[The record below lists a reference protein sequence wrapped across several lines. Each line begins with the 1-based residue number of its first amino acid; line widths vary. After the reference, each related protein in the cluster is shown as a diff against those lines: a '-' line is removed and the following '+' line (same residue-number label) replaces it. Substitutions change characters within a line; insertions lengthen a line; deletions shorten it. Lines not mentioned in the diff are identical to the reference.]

1 MATLAAIHLALA
13 LPCALAGCQ
22 DAADPWRE
30 LAADHVTTT
39 GHLSRIACADRVDVR
54 YEFQAGTRTYGAQAA
69 EGAIDCRTASI
80 GDPVLVYYAPQD
92 PAISTLLPP
101 AEAYGRARRWNL
113 ADDAWLA
120 LVGAAA
126 IALSIIA
133 KLRATSRSVA

>member
-39 GHLSRIACADRVDVR
+39 GHLSRVACADRVDVR
-54 YEFQAGTRTYGAQAA
+54 YEFQAGARTYGAQAA
-69 EGAIDCRTASI
+69 DDSVDCRTASI

-92 PAISTLLPP
+92 PATSTLLPP
-101 AEAYGRARRWNL
+101 AEAYGRARRWTL
-113 ADDAWLA
+113 AGDAWIVL
-120 LVGAAA
+120 LGAAA
-126 IALSIIA
+126 VALSLAA
-133 KLRATSRSVA
+133 KLWTGRRSA